1 MLPERESPLRPR
13 ALRLRADTLVQGQQ
27 VLDSYHLGRFTIG
40 QNAGFLSAITLAFI
54 LAGYIGLRV
63 SARPRFRFIK

>member
-1 MLPERESPLRPR
+1 M
-13 ALRLRADTLVQGQQ
+13 QGQQ
-27 VLDSYHLGRFTIG
+27 VLDAYHLGRFTIG
-40 QNAGFLSAITLAFI
+40 QNAGFLSAIALAFI